1 MGDAKLRQDTRK
13 PAEVTHLTQ
22 APQDVSAF
30 WIRVRE
36 AEDAVEGRARGRLVF
51 VSENGKGVDLVADE
65 VDLVPVQKT
74 VM

>member
-1 MGDAKLRQDTRK
+1 M
-13 PAEVTHLTQ
+13 
-22 APQDVSAF
+22 
-30 WIRVRE
+30 RE